1 MEIETRVE
9 RLEQI
14 VKDTVKD
21 VEKNTTNI
29 ERIDKSVGRMEVQFE
44 LIMKSLDEVK
54 IDLKALT
61 EARFDD
67 HFRKPIENWNKV
79 KWAII
84 TMVATTAI
92 SALIALFSSF
102 FQAN

>member
-14 VKDTVKD
+14 LKDTVKD

-67 HFRKPIENWNKV
+67 HFRKPIENWSKV

-84 TMVATTAI
+84 TMIATTAI
-92 SALIALFSSF
+92 SSFIALFSSF

>member
-1 MEIETRVE
+1 MELQTKVERIEQRLIET
-9 RLEQI
+9 I
-14 VKDTVKD
+14 KD

-67 HFRKPIENWNKV
+67 HFRKPIENWSKV

-84 TMVATTAI
+84 TMIATTAI
-92 SALIALFSSF
+92 SSFIALFSSF